1 MEGSDGARR
10 RKLRAL
16 LFVATFLLGGLTG
29 VVLDRTGVLAPRY
42 VLINAGQGR
51 VYRLDKSTGEVWWI
65 SQNQAAS
72 VEFKN
77 PASTPVPLGLLDDDR
92 FEQIE
97 NSALGVSLV
106 GHRAAGFEVI
116 ANAGETLRLVRPA
129 QGQEAEAM
137 LIYEASPPQAA
148 GVNLVE
154 AVNEQKA
161 AIEARP
167 DGNFLGQVQLMSEV
181 LGNAYSTRGRY
192 TGSGG
197 EEIEEVKLF
206 AVHPSGDRLL
216 SVTYRYRPAEGGSKA
231 RLDQAMAALGL
242 IEPLMPEAEPEGGEP
257 APGE

>member
-1 MEGSDGARR
+1 MLRIARR
-10 RKLRAL
+10 PATPPSPIAALRRLAPAL
-16 LFVATFLLGGLTG
+16 AVAVLAAAGCGQQQEGMTTG
-29 VVLDRTGVLAPRY
+29 VEPAEPE
-42 VLINAGQGR
+42 R
-51 VYRLDKSTGEVWWI
+51 VE
-65 SQNQAAS
+65 
-72 VEFKN
+72 N
-77 PASTPVPLGLLDDDR
+77 PALG
-92 FEQIE
+92 I
-97 NSALGVSLV
+97 ALV
-106 GHRAAGFEVI
+106 GPQAAGFDVVTNE
-116 ANAGETLRLVRPA
+116 GETLVLVRHA
-129 QGQEAEAM
+129 TGDEAEAAVT
-137 LIYEASPPQAA
+137 YEVSPPQVA

-154 AVNEQKA
+154 AVNEQQA

>member
-1 MEGSDGARR
+1 MRRNARR
-10 RKLRAL
+10 PAQPPSRPAAL
-16 LFVATFLLGGLTG
+16 VRLAPALAVVLLAAAGCGPRQEGMTTG
-29 VVLDRTGVLAPRY
+29 VESTEPE
-42 VLINAGQGR
+42 R
-51 VYRLDKSTGEVWWI
+51 VE
-65 SQNQAAS
+65 
-72 VEFKN
+72 N
-77 PASTPVPLGLLDDDR
+77 PALG
-92 FEQIE
+92 I
-97 NSALGVSLV
+97 ALV
-106 GHRAAGFEVI
+106 GPQAAGFDVV
-116 ANAGETLRLVRPA
+116 ANEGETLTLVRHA
-129 QGQEAEAM
+129 TGEEAEATV
-137 LIYEASPPQAA
+137 IYDASPPQVA

-167 DGNFLGQVQLMSEV
+167 GGSFLGQVQLMSEL

-242 IEPLMPEAEPEGGEP
+242 VEPLAPEAGSEGGGEP
-257 APGE
+257 ATGE